1 MKTNNKIKTIAQQL
15 NVTDFPFVIND
26 KNGNEIYWENSNGD
40 WCRKEYD
47 SYGNETRYENSKG
60 FIEDRGPKD
69 GVAEINTTKGI
80 EHSNPLTNPSE
91 HTLQELFAELK
102 FGRPSANQ
110 EYLDKC
116 IAELNEQEGTTTTNN
131 FYLPNVESIKT
142 PNYVGGYRLGGES
155 GLQIN
160 FTYKPNWF
168 HRTMMRLCFV
178 YMYQGVRDSL

>member
-116 IAELNEQEGTTTTNN
+116 IAELNEQEA
-131 FYLPNVESIKT
+131 
-142 PNYVGGYRLGGES
+142 
-155 GLQIN
+155 
-160 FTYKPNWF
+160 
-168 HRTMMRLCFV
+168 
-178 YMYQGVRDSL
+178 